1 MVTRKGLIVKKW
13 SFPPQSGDENGS
25 CRQKQDFLTQKCR
38 REKVSSS
45 KNGVFRLKMVT
56 RKVLVVKKWS
66 FSAENGDE
74 NGLRHPKKE
83 SSA

>member
-38 REKVSSS
+38 REKVLVAKYQWKMGRVID
-45 KNGVFRLKMVT
+45 KNERL
-56 RKVLVVKKWS
+56 
-66 FSAENGDE
+66 
-74 NGLRHPKKE
+74 
-83 SSA
+83 